1 MELFCKFSVQSPM
14 DMHPTNHVRTFIA
27 DSEDNIREA
36 AIKWADQMNHMPCS
50 EHTTFVKVMNKEEA
64 EAHIKEVCDYE
75 DQHPQED
82 SNEFK
87 DKIVSLFNKCY
98 NESN

>member
-1 MELFCKFSVQSPM
+1 MY
-14 DMHPTNHVRTFIA
+14 PTKHVRTFIA

-50 EHTTFVKVMNKEEA
+50 EHTTFVKIMNKEEA
-64 EAHIKEVCDYE
+64 EAHIKEVCEYE

-82 SNEFK
+82 SDEFK
-87 DKIVSLFNKCY
+87 DKMISLFNKCY
-98 NESN
+98 NENN